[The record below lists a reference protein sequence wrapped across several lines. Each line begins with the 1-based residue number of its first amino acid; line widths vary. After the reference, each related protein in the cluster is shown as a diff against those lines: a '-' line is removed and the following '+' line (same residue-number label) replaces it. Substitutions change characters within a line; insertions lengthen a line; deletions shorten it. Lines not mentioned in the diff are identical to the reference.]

1 MKRSGIKDVAAAAG
15 VSVATASYVLSGTGR
30 PSEATRKRVLAA
42 ADALGFIRDASAARL
57 RTGKSNLVGVILNNI
72 INPFF
77 SELVAS
83 LEATVYEAGGL
94 TLLATA
100 QNDPVRQEQLL
111 ASMVAQGVG
120 SVILSPVHG
129 STLADLAPVLAHK
142 LPLVLCVRDVP
153 GSQAAFVGVDDE
165 KSGYLAARCLLEA
178 GHRSMVFIGGYPH
191 TTTWDGRCAGIR
203 QALAD
208 TGLPEEACRLV
219 PGLMH
224 PDFAEEKMLLLASQ
238 GMLPNAVICF
248 NDDQASGAYRASR
261 KLGMTVGRDIAILGF
276 DNIPQGR
283 ILEPELTTVDIRPA
297 LIGQMA
303 AELALRWAD
312 STAAPAPHH
321 RLEPILV
328 RRKSVISS

>member
-30 PSEATRKRVLAA
+30 SSEATRKRVLAA
-42 ADALGFIRDASAARL
+42 ANALGFIRDASAARL

-129 STLADLAPVLAHK
+129 TALADLAPMLGHG
-142 LPLVLCVRDVP
+142 LPLVLCVRDLA

-165 KSGYLAARCLLEA
+165 KSGYLAASCLLAA
-178 GHRSMVFIGGYPH
+178 GHHSMVFIGGYPH
-191 TTTWDGRCAGIR
+191 TSTWDGRCAGIR
-203 QALAD
+203 RALARA
-208 TGLPEEACRLV
+208 GLPDAVCRLV

-224 PDFAEEKMLLLASQ
+224 PDFAEEKMLWLASQ
-238 GMLPNAVICF
+238 GILPNAVICF

-261 KLGMTVGRDIAILGF
+261 KLGMIVGRDISIVGF

-297 LIGQMA
+297 LIGQMS
-303 AELALRWAD
+303 AEIALRRVFS
-312 STAAPAPHH
+312 STNTAPRH

-328 RRKSVISS
+328 QRKSVITA

>member
-1 MKRSGIKDVAAAAG
+1 MKRKGIKEVAAAAG

-30 PSEATRKRVLAA
+30 PSAQTRKRVLEV
-42 ADALGFIRDASAARL
+42 ADQLGFIRDASAARL

-83 LEATVYEAGGL
+83 LEAIVYEAGGL

-100 QNDPVRQEQLL
+100 QNDLVRQEQLL
-111 ASMVAQGVG
+111 ASMVAQRVG

-129 STLADLAPVLAHK
+129 STTDDLAPILAHG
-142 LPLVLCVRDVP
+142 LPLVVCVRDVV

-165 KSGYLAARCLLEA
+165 KSGYLAAECLLAA
-178 GHRSMVFIGGYPH
+178 GHRSIVFIGGYPH

-203 QALAD
+203 RALAD
-208 TGLPEEACRLV
+208 AALPEAACRML

-224 PDFAEEKMLLLASQ
+224 PDFAEEKMLFLASQ

-261 KLGMTVGRDIAILGF
+261 KLGMIVGRDISIVAF

-283 ILEPELTTVDIRPA
+283 ILDPELTTVDIQPA
-297 LIGQMA
+297 LIGRTS
-303 AELALRWAD
+303 AEFALRRIT
-312 STAAPAPHH
+312 SKETSAP
-321 RLEPILV
+321 RRTLEPALI
-328 RRKSVISS
+328 RRASVIST